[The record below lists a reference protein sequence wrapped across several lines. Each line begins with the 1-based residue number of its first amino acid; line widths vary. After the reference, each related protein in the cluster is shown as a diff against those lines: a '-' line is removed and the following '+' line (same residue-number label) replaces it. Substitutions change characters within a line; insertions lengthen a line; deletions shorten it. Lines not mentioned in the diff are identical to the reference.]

1 VLAEREFTPPGV
13 VFPVSAVLLQ
23 QIDAYKQVLE
33 DYSTRLLKVVKWIPT
48 ERGNISVQNDTAD
61 FYRFF
66 DATSHAEFLYDCVRQ
81 AIEKELPEETDF
93 LLSYD
98 EFRIKVQSI
107 ADMPEKTLNLLFR
120 FLKQNQGRL
129 SRRAREKEFAS
140 LTPDEV
146 EFVEFVYAKLFD
158 RLGGNL

>member
-1 VLAEREFTPPGV
+1 M
-13 VFPVSAVLLQ
+13 
-23 QIDAYKQVLE
+23 
-33 DYSTRLLKVVKWIPT
+33 VVKWEPT
-48 ERGNISVQNDTAD
+48 DRGNISVQNDTAD

-66 DATSHAEFLYDCVRQ
+66 DTTPHAEFLCDCVRQ

-120 FLKQNQGRL
+120 FLSLNQGRL
-129 SRRAREKEFAS
+129 SKRAREKEFAS
-140 LTPDEV
+140 LSPDEV
-146 EFVEFVYAKLFD
+146 EGPAFF
-158 RLGGNL
+158 